1 MKIMLFNSL
10 HFLVFFIVITV
21 FFFLF
26 KKQYRWSL
34 LLLASCY
41 FYMVFVPY
49 YILILAFTI
58 IIDYFAGILIESSSD
73 KSKRKFW
80 LVTSIVANVGI
91 LCFFKY
97 YNFFNENID
106 AACHALGLNN
116 SIPYLKIAL
125 PIGLSFHTFQ
135 AMSYTIEIYRGKFK
149 AERHFGIYALYVMFY
164 PQLVAGPIERPQNV
178 LPQFHKFADFD
189 ANRVISGLRLMV
201 WGLFKKV
208 VIADRMTQLVDHF
221 YDKPE
226 QHHGIGLLMATYFF
240 TIQIYC
246 DFSGYTDMAIGAAR
260 VMGVDLMENFRRPYF
275 SKSIQEFWTRWHIS
289 LSTWFRDYLYIPL
302 GGSRVSAFRIYMNV
316 AIVFLISGFWHGA
329 NWTFVIWGA
338 IHFIYVFIQMK
349 FFSKLTLDMKNPFM
363 NKMLSFFKIVFVFN
377 LVAVAWIFF
386 RAKNVSDAFYILQ
399 HIFDFTHVSL
409 SSITFYRFGLYSLI
423 LSVLFTIFMFFVEYK
438 TETDLSNVSKNYR
451 KDVLFVS
458 LCLFLIINFGVFDGT
473 SFIYFQF

>member
-1 MKIMLFNSL
+1 
-10 HFLVFFIVITV
+10 
-21 FFFLF
+21 
-26 KKQYRWSL
+26 
-34 LLLASCY
+34 
-41 FYMVFVPY
+41 
-49 YILILAFTI
+49 
-58 IIDYFAGILIESSSD
+58 
-73 KSKRKFW
+73 
-80 LVTSIVANVGI
+80 
-91 LCFFKY
+91 
-97 YNFFNENID
+97 
-106 AACHALGLNN
+106 
-116 SIPYLKIAL
+116 
-125 PIGLSFHTFQ
+125 
-135 AMSYTIEIYRGKFK
+135 
-149 AERHFGIYALYVMFY
+149 
-164 PQLVAGPIERPQNV
+164 
-178 LPQFHKFADFD
+178 
-189 ANRVISGLRLMV
+189 
-201 WGLFKKV
+201 
-208 VIADRMTQLVDHF
+208 
-221 YDKPE
+221 
-226 QHHGIGLLMATYFF
+226 
-240 TIQIYC
+240 
-246 DFSGYTDMAIGAAR
+246 
-260 VMGVDLMENFRRPYF
+260 
-275 SKSIQEFWTRWHIS
+275 
-289 LSTWFRDYLYIPL
+289 
-302 GGSRVSAFRIYMNV
+302 MNV